1 MTPPIE
7 ATPLEAEP
15 FLRHHPQV
23 TGRTHTGNAAVTC
36 STDCS
41 SSAAQP
47 QCTYPWSL
55 DQLELPLAIAQQ
67 LQRLKAF
74 AVLVI
79 KIDVPAAAKVDEALN
94 RALMQILNV
103 EPNTRWGVYWKQNL
117 YVCLLTQARIAEAGQ
132 QAAQIQEALAQSRPE
147 TLSIGI
153 TEFPLLDFSAAQ
165 CIANAG
171 KATDHAA
178 FLGHGSTIVF
188 DAVSLNISG
197 DHYYQAGDMKKAMLE
212 YRSALQLD
220 AANTN
225 VLNSLGVC
233 LARQGNLKDARKL
246 FTSAWQKDD
255 SEAMAIYNS
264 AMVEILDGDPQKA
277 LPLLKQALARNE
289 TCFDIPF
296 QIGKLLY
303 KQKRHK
309 RAVVYFEHAIAL
321 KDESA
326 TAHYY
331 LGKCLAHIA
340 QPKAAIASLSRAV
353 KLNPNDAAA
362 LSALGNL
369 YTVCEENPDICETFF
384 QQSIALDPHNGVY
397 HHRLGRF
404 YQKHGHLE
412 QALSAFE
419 NAKAMGYDGDKQL
432 DQVRQALDTQI
443 DKDARCA

>member
-1 MTPPIE
+1 MTPPIK
-7 ATPLEAEP
+7 TNTLEAEP
-15 FLRHHPQV
+15 FLRNHPHL
-23 TGRTHTGNAAVTC
+23 TDRTQTGNVAATC
-36 STDCS
+36 SADGS
-41 SSAAQP
+41 SGAVQP
-47 QCTYPWSL
+47 QGTYPWSL
-55 DQLELPLAIAQQ
+55 DQLELPPAMAQQ
-67 LQRLKAF
+67 LQRFKAF

-94 RALMQILNV
+94 RALMQILNA
-103 EPNTRWGVYWKQNL
+103 EPNNRWGAYWKQNL
-117 YVCLLTQARIAEAGQ
+117 YVCLLPQTRIAEAEQ
-132 QAAQIQEALAQSRPE
+132 QAAQIQEDLAQSCPE

-165 CIANAG
+165 CMANAG

-197 DHYYQAGDMKKAMLE
+197 DHYYQRGDMHQAMLE

-220 AANTN
+220 VTNTN

-233 LARQGNLKDARKL
+233 LARQGKLKDARKL

-255 SEAMAIYNS
+255 TEAMAIYNL
-264 AMVEILDGDPQKA
+264 AMVEILDGDPQTA
-277 LPLLKQALARNE
+277 LPLLKQALACNE

-303 KQKRHK
+303 QQKTYQ
-309 RAVVYFEHAIAL
+309 RAVVYFKRAIAL
-321 KDESA
+321 KDENA
-326 TAHYY
+326 AVHFY
-331 LGKCLAHIA
+331 LGKCLAHLA

-353 KLNPNDAAA
+353 KLNPNNAAA

-404 YQKHGHLE
+404 YQKQGHLE

-419 NAKAMGYDGDKQL
+419 NAKAMGYKDNKQL
-432 DQVRQALDTQI
+432 DQARRALDTQI